1 MIMELLLSLWIA
13 LTITNISYLYITF
26 SKCIKNCVIDNDTDI
41 TFSIIFWI
49 QFFTVSTILSF
60 GFAPFL
66 FKKIMLE
73 KN

>member
-1 MIMELLLSLWIA
+1 M
-13 LTITNISYLYITF
+13 TF
-26 SKCIKNCVIDNDTDI
+26 SKCVKDVVIKNDTDL

-49 QFFTVSTILSF
+49 QFFTVSAILSF

-73 KN
+73 SERFETLFSEIIDGYIND